1 MALVDTDRLLS
12 FADYAKRLPNR
23 KGELGVTVSYI
34 HQLLKAGKLP
44 EGVKHHVISGIHF
57 VELPPKH

>member
-1 MALVDTDRLLS
+1 MPLIDTDRLLS

-23 KGELGVTVSYI
+23 KGELGVTVSYV

-44 EGVKHHVISGIHF
+44 ADVKHHIISGIHF
-57 VELPPKH
+57 VELLPKP